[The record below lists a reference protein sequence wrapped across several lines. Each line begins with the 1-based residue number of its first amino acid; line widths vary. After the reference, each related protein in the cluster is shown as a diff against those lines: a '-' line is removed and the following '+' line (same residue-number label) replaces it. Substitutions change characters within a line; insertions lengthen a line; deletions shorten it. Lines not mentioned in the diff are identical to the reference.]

1 MARVTVQLLAEDARD
16 ASLLMAQHGAFQVEK
31 GDPANPGLPDDPAA
45 EYRRTYASA
54 RARLSK
60 ILNHTTLPDRHPPEV
75 TDAPN
80 EGQLADIDRQLG
92 ALWQKISEREEQV
105 RLCRE
110 HKQHIE
116 RQLLSL
122 ENFQSLK
129 VDLGRLRQDRTFL
142 DLRVGT
148 VPSKQYARFEEAM
161 GLAGFTISRFL
172 ESNGAAHVILAGQK
186 GTVTG
191 IEPVLKAAGW
201 HALEIPENFEDRPEE
216 IRSQLLAESAQCDAD
231 CARLQAEIRAL
242 CQADAEPLA
251 TAAAQIE
258 LASPYAQLG
267 DGLRA
272 RGGLAL
278 ITGWVPRSA
287 VEGLQAAL
295 ESKLKGPV
303 LMQQRH
309 PLPDESVPSV
319 LRHHRLLSPFVR
331 LVTNYGVPRYGEV
344 DPTVVFAVSF
354 IAMFGMMFG
363 DIGHGAVI
371 AIVALPLRRRLGTF
385 TPFLIACG
393 FSSMVFGA
401 LYGSVFGFEEWVHP
415 LWISPLTDPLLM
427 LRVALYW
434 GIGFILVASLLTVY
448 NQLTDRHY
456 LAALLG
462 GSGLAGI
469 SLYLSLIWLVY
480 GWFAQGRWSVAPS
493 LLAVLGLIGVMGYLW
508 HKNQRPLGE
517 RILTV
522 IIETLETV
530 MSYVSGSLSFL
541 RVAAFS
547 LNHVALAAAVF
558 AIAEMMN
565 TVGHWITIVVGNLF
579 ILVLEGAIVGIQV
592 IRLEYYEGFSRFYH
606 GDGRAFRPLRVL
618 QSNPRSPQ
626 SGPHDS

>member
-1 MARVTVQLLAEDARD
+1 
-16 ASLLMAQHGAFQVEK
+16 
-31 GDPANPGLPDDPAA
+31 
-45 EYRRTYASA
+45 
-54 RARLSK
+54 
-60 ILNHTTLPDRHPPEV
+60 
-75 TDAPN
+75 
-80 EGQLADIDRQLG
+80 
-92 ALWQKISEREEQV
+92 
-105 RLCRE
+105 
-110 HKQHIE
+110 
-116 RQLLSL
+116 
-122 ENFQSLK
+122 
-129 VDLGRLRQDRTFL
+129 
-142 DLRVGT
+142 
-148 VPSKQYARFEEAM
+148 
-161 GLAGFTISRFL
+161 
-172 ESNGAAHVILAGQK
+172 
-186 GTVTG
+186 
-191 IEPVLKAAGW
+191 
-201 HALEIPENFEDRPEE
+201 
-216 IRSQLLAESAQCDAD
+216 
-231 CARLQAEIRAL
+231 
-242 CQADAEPLA
+242 
-251 TAAAQIE
+251 
-258 LASPYAQLG
+258 
-267 DGLRA
+267 
-272 RGGLAL
+272 
-278 ITGWVPRSA
+278 
-287 VEGLQAAL
+287 
-295 ESKLKGPV
+295 
-303 LMQQRH
+303 
-309 PLPDESVPSV
+309 
-319 LRHHRLLSPFVR
+319 
-331 LVTNYGVPRYGEV
+331 
-344 DPTVVFAVSF
+344 VFAVSF

-371 AIVALPLRRRLGTF
+371 AIVALPLRRRLGAF

-618 QSNPRSPQ
+618 QSNPRGPQ